1 MLTEQGAKQPL
12 VLWGLKA
19 GGTPAG
25 SGQLGWDGAE
35 GRPERKCEEEEGLQS
50 KAQLGKDICFS

>member
-1 MLTEQGAKQPL
+1 M
-12 VLWGLKA
+12 LWGLKA

-35 GRPERKCEEEEGLQS
+35 GRPERKCEEEGGLQS
-50 KAQLGKDICFS
+50 KAQPGKDICFS